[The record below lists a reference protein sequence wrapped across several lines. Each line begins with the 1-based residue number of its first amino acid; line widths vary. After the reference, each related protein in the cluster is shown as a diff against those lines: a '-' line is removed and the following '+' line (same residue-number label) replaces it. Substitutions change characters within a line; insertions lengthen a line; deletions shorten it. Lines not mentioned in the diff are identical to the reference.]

1 MRKIKLSL
9 FIALFT
15 ALGLNAQVTT
25 GSISGFIKDNQ
36 GKTLSGASI
45 LAVHEPSGTKYK
57 TMSTNEGRFNL
68 AGLRIGGPYKL
79 TISYVGFN
87 QQDIS
92 DITIQLGEPSRIDVS
107 LDNSQTQLQEVVVSG
122 TRKGA
127 LISKDRKGTSS
138 NFNRRM
144 ITTLPTL
151 GRSFTDIT
159 KYTPQGNGTS
169 FAGQDNRFVNLTI
182 DGSIFNNSFGL
193 QALPG
198 SQTNSAPI
206 SLDAIEEIQ
215 VNISPYNVREAG
227 FTGGGINAVT
237 RSGTNTLHASG
248 FYNNRNEGFVGTKAG
263 QDGKS
268 PVVTTAFDVKQFGAS
283 IGGAIKKDKLFFF
296 ANYEGER
303 RTDPGTNFVASTGSN
318 SGANVTRVKTSD
330 LDALSTFLKSSFGY
344 ETGAYD
350 NYSLITASD
359 KALLKFDWNINDKHK
374 FSVRGNV
381 LKSLR
386 DVPMSGSGGF
396 TGRNGNLFALN
407 YENSNYEIHNDIYS
421 LIGQLN
427 SRFSNNVQNEIIFGY
442 TANRDYRSEKS
453 ISFPTV
459 DILDAGRNYIAFGS
473 EPFTPNNVLNTD
485 TWQFSDNMSIYKGKH
500 TISLGVNFESFKF
513 FNQFTPNV
521 NGQYVFNNL
530 ADFYTSANAWI
541 ANNNMATNP
550 VSLRRYANS
559 YSNLAGGVL
568 WNASTKSYNAGFYIQ
583 DDVPLNDKFSI
594 TYGTRIDVPFFGST
608 GFTNTEVDGF
618 NFVNETGSSTKLSTS
633 QLPTPKIMINPRIG
647 FNFDVKGDK
656 STQIR
661 GGAGL
666 FSGRPAFVWIS
677 NQIGNNGVQS
687 GSIFTDNTTIFP
699 FSPDVRRNSP
709 TVANP
714 GRPAPSYNIAT
725 TEKDFRFPQVIR
737 TNLAVDQK
745 LIWGIIG
752 SAELLFTQS
761 ISNVYY
767 YNANL
772 RPASAAFSGPD
783 NRPRYGTFNTAT
795 GAILTSTAFN
805 TASRVNSKITDA
817 TVLKSGPYG
826 QSFMATFKLEKS
838 YSKGFGWMLAYNYG
852 NSQDYIS
859 AGSIAFSSW
868 RDNRTVRGNNMPE
881 LAYSDNDIRHRV
893 IGNLSYR
900 KEFAKAVALQFTLAG
915 QSQNQGRFSYVVNGD
930 LNGDGLTSNDLMY
943 IPKNKDEMNFE
954 QYTSGTTVFTV
965 DAQKDAFEKFITN
978 DSYLNSNR
986 GGYALRNGALFL
998 MVPRF
1003 DFSTVLEFFTNIG
1016 KQRHTIQ
1023 LRADIFNVGNMLN
1036 PSWGVG
1042 YNVNNSSPL
1051 VVNGA
1056 KTFNPITNQPIYRM
1070 APVNGSL
1077 DYSTFRRGASIFDV
1091 WQAQFGVRYSF

>member
-36 GKTLSGASI
+36 GKTLSGATVQ
-45 LAVHEPSGTKYK
+45 AVHEPSGTKYK

-68 AGLRIGGPYKL
+68 AGLRVGGPYKL

-144 ITTLPTL
+144 ITSLPTL
-151 GRSFTDIT
+151 GRNFTDIT

-198 SQTNSAPI
+198 SQTNAAPI

-215 VNISPYNVREAG
+215 VNISPYSLREAG

-248 FYNNRNEGFVGTKAG
+248 FYNNRNQGFVGTKAG

-283 IGGAIKKDKLFFF
+283 VGGAIIKDKLFFF

-330 LDALSTFLKSSFGY
+330 LDALSTFLKSNFGY

-350 NYSLITASD
+350 NYSLNTQSD

-386 DVPMSGSGGF
+386 DVPMSSSGGF
-396 TGRNGNLFALN
+396 TGRNNNLFALN
-407 YENSNYEIHNDIYS
+407 YQNSNYEIHNDIYS

-427 SRFSNNVQNEIIFGY
+427 SRFSNKVQNEIIFGY
-442 TANRDYRSEKS
+442 TANRDYRAEKS
-453 ISFPTV
+453 ITFPTV
-459 DILDAGRNYIAFGS
+459 DILDGGRNYIAFGS
-473 EPFTPNNVLNTD
+473 EPFTPNNVLNTN

-500 TISLGVNFESFKF
+500 TISLGMNFESFKF
-513 FNQFTPNV
+513 FNQFTPTV
-521 NGQYVFNNL
+521 NGQFVFNSL

-541 ANNNMATNP
+541 ANNNMAANP
-550 VSLRRYANS
+550 VALRRYAIS
-559 YSNLAGGVL
+559 YSNLPNGVL
-568 WNASTKSYNAGFYIQ
+568 WNAQTKSYNAGFYIQ
-583 DDVPLNDKFSI
+583 DDVPVNDRFSI
-594 TYGTRIDVPFFGST
+594 TYGTRFDVPFFGST
-608 GFTNTEVDGF
+608 GFVNNEVDGF
-618 NFVNETGSSTKLSTS
+618 GFVNETGAQTTLSTS
-633 QLPTPKIMINPRIG
+633 KLPTPKLMINPRIG
-647 FNFDVKGDK
+647 FNLDVKGDK
-656 STQIR
+656 NTQIR
-661 GGAGL
+661 GGVGL

-687 GSIFTDNTTIFP
+687 GSISTDNTTIFP
-699 FSPDVRRNSP
+699 FSPNVKRNVP
-709 TVANP
+709 TVSTP

-725 TEKDFRFPQVIR
+725 TEKNFRFPQVLR
-737 TNLAVDQK
+737 TNLAIDQK
-745 LIWGIIG
+745 LIWGIVG

-772 RPASAAFSGPD
+772 LPAQSAFSGPD
-783 NRPRYGTFNTAT
+783 NRPRYNTFNPAT
-795 GAILTSTAFN
+795 GTILTGSNFN
-805 TASRVNSKITDA
+805 NASRVNPKVTDA

-838 YSKGFGWMLAYNYG
+838 FSKGFGWMLAYNYG
-852 NSQDYIS
+852 NSKDYVS
-859 AGSIAFSSW
+859 AGSIAYSSW
-868 RDNRTVRGNNMPE
+868 SGNKSVNGNNLLPMTI
-881 LAYSDNDIRHRV
+881 SDNNIPHRI
-893 IGNLSYR
+893 IGNITYR
-900 KEFAKAVALQFTLAG
+900 KEFAKAFALQFTLAG
-915 QSQNQGRFSYVVNGD
+915 QSQTQGHYSYVMNFD
-930 LNGDGLTSNDLMY
+930 LNGDGIANNDLIY

-965 DAQKDAFEKFITN
+965 DAQKQAFEKYITN
-978 DSYLNSNR
+978 DSYLSSHR
-986 GGYALRNGALFL
+986 GEYAKRNGALYL

-1003 DFSTVLEFFTNIG
+1003 DFSTVLEIFSNIG
-1016 KQRHTIQ
+1016 KKRHTIQ
-1023 LRADIFNVGNMLN
+1023 LRADIFNFGNMIN
-1036 PSWGVG
+1036 PAWGVG
-1042 YNVNNSSPL
+1042 YIVNNSSL
-1051 VVNGA
+1051 LTAGS
-1056 KTFNPITNQPIYRM
+1056 KTFNPVTNQPIYRL
-1070 APVNGSL
+1070 APLNGTL
-1077 DYSTFRRGASIFDV
+1077 DYATYRRGASILDV